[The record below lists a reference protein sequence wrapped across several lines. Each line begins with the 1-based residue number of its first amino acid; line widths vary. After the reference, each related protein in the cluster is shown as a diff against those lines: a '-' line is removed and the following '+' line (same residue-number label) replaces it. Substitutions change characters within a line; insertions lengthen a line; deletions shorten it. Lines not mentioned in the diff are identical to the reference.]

1 MAKRPLQSQL
11 RTAST
16 AASNVS
22 KFLDSY
28 RQRRDI
34 AISQIQQAKQ
44 KQPTPLDIL
53 KEKRET
59 MEETR
64 NLSILEAENQKM
76 KELGKTPYEFKL
88 YQEEQ
93 KRLKNEKRKEEK
105 RLREL
110 AIKSKAEEQKR
121 VAAEQ
126 EEIRLQIEQQAEIN
140 NLVTGGLTEE
150 VATRKIKGERPPKM
164 QRWTSSDD
172 VIVELDFDSDK
183 KTIEGSFN
191 QKDIANYV
199 ASNLFDESDDVFD
212 THTVNN
218 YKYIFP
224 KAGNPTI
231 YMNDEKKLLREDMI
245 RINLQTREIEN
256 LTPETAKILIYE
268 AAKGKYGKNITR
280 PLNILLDEEREQE
293 KEFEIKRDVMFKN
306 IEEVEMENI
315 LNTLSRNPNN

>member
-64 NLSILEAENQKM
+64 KLSILEAENQKM

-164 QRWTSSDD
+164 QRLTSSDD

-293 KEFEIKRDVMFKN
+293 KEF
-306 IEEVEMENI
+306 
-315 LNTLSRNPNN
+315 

>member
-64 NLSILEAENQKM
+64 KLSILEAENQKM

-172 VIVELDFDSDK
+172 VIVELDFDSDV

>member
-64 NLSILEAENQKM
+64 KLSILEAENQKM

-93 KRLKNEKRKEEK
+93 KRLKDEKRKEEK

-110 AIKSKAEEQKR
+110 AIKSKSEEQKR

-126 EEIRLQIEQQAEIN
+126 EEIRLQIEQQAEIS
-140 NLVTGGLTEE
+140 NLVAGGLTEE

-172 VIVELDFDSDK
+172 VIVELDFDSDV

-231 YMNDEKKLLREDMI
+231 YMNDERKLLREDMI

-293 KEFEIKRDVMFKN
+293 KEFEIRRSVMFEN
-306 IEEVEMENI
+306 IKDVEMENI

>member
-1 MAKRPLQSQL
+1 
-11 RTAST
+11 
-16 AASNVS
+16 
-22 KFLDSY
+22 
-28 RQRRDI
+28 
-34 AISQIQQAKQ
+34 
-44 KQPTPLDIL
+44 
-53 KEKRET
+53 
-59 MEETR
+59 
-64 NLSILEAENQKM
+64 
-76 KELGKTPYEFKL
+76 
-88 YQEEQ
+88 
-93 KRLKNEKRKEEK
+93 
-105 RLREL
+105 
-110 AIKSKAEEQKR
+110 
-121 VAAEQ
+121 
-126 EEIRLQIEQQAEIN
+126 
-140 NLVTGGLTEE
+140 
-150 VATRKIKGERPPKM
+150 M

>member
-64 NLSILEAENQKM
+64 KLSILEAENQKM

-212 THTVNN
+212 THTVKN

>member
-64 NLSILEAENQKM
+64 KLSILEAENQKM

-126 EEIRLQIEQQAEIN
+126 EEIRLQIEQRTEIN

>member
-64 NLSILEAENQKM
+64 KLSILEAENQKM

-88 YQEEQ
+88 YQDEQ
-93 KRLKNEKRKEEK
+93 KRLKDEKRKEEK

-110 AIKSKAEEQKR
+110 AIKSKSEEQKR
-121 VAAEQ
+121 VAEEQ

-140 NLVTGGLTEE
+140 NLVGGGLTEE
-150 VATRKIKGERPPKM
+150 VATRKVEGKRPPKI

-172 VIVELDFDSDK
+172 VIVELDFDSDV

-191 QKDIANYV
+191 LKDVANYV
-199 ASNLFDESDDVFD
+199 ASGLFDESDDMFD
-212 THTVNN
+212 THTTNN

-231 YMNDEKKLLREDMI
+231 YMNDERKLLREDMI
-245 RINLQTREIEN
+245 RINLQTKEIEN

-280 PLNILLDEEREQE
+280 PLNILLDEEREQKE
-293 KEFEIKRDVMFKN
+293 EFEIRKSVMFKN
-306 IEEVEMENI
+306 IEDVEMENI

>member
-64 NLSILEAENQKM
+64 KLSILEAENQKM

-93 KRLKNEKRKEEK
+93 KRLKNEKRNEEK

>member
-64 NLSILEAENQKM
+64 KLSILEAENQKM

-88 YQEEQ
+88 YQDEQ
-93 KRLKNEKRKEEK
+93 KRLKDEKRKEEK

-110 AIKSKAEEQKR
+110 AIKSKSEEQKR
-121 VAAEQ
+121 VAKEQ

-140 NLVTGGLTEE
+140 NLVGGGLTEE
-150 VATRKIKGERPPKM
+150 VATRKVKGERPPKM

-172 VIVELDFDSDK
+172 VIVELDFDSDV

-224 KAGNPTI
+224 KAENPTI
-231 YMNDEKKLLREDMI
+231 YMNDERKLLREDMI
-245 RINLQTREIEN
+245 RINLQTQEIEN

-268 AAKGKYGKNITR
+268 AAKGKYGKKITR
-280 PLNILLDEEREQE
+280 PLNILLDEEREQKE
-293 KEFEIKRDVMFKN
+293 EFEIQKSVMFEN
-306 IEEVEMENI
+306 IENVEMENI
-315 LNTLSRNPNN
+315 LNSLSRNLNN

>member
-59 MEETR
+59 MEETKK
-64 NLSILEAENQKM
+64 LSILEAENQKM
-76 KELGKTPYEFKL
+76 KEMGKTPYEFKL

-110 AIKSKAEEQKR
+110 AIKSKSEEQKR

-140 NLVTGGLTEE
+140 NLVAGGLTEE
-150 VATRKIKGERPPKM
+150 VATGKIKGERPPKM

-172 VIVELDFDSDK
+172 VIVELDFDSDV

-224 KAGNPTI
+224 KAENPTI
-231 YMNDEKKLLREDMI
+231 YMNDERKLLREDMI
-245 RINLQTREIEN
+245 RINLQTKEIEN
-256 LTPETAKILIYE
+256 LTPEAARILIYE
-268 AAKGKYGKNITR
+268 ASKGKYGKNITR

-293 KEFEIKRDVMFKN
+293 KEFEIERDVMFKN
-306 IEEVEMENI
+306 IEDAEMENI

>member
-64 NLSILEAENQKM
+64 KLSILEAENQKM

-88 YQEEQ
+88 YQDEQ
-93 KRLKNEKRKEEK
+93 KRLKDAKIQEEK
-105 RLREL
+105 QLRQL
-110 AIKSKAEEQKR
+110 AIKRNSEVAKLKAKQQ
-121 VAAEQ
+121 Q
-126 EEIRLQIEQQAEIN
+126 ENRLIKEQQEEIN
-140 NLVTGGLTEE
+140 NLVAGGLTEE
-150 VATRKIKGERPPKM
+150 AATQKAEGKRPLKM

-172 VIVELDFDSDK
+172 VIVELDFDSDV

-191 QKDIANYV
+191 LKDVANYV
-199 ASNLFDESDDVFD
+199 ASGLFDESDDMFD
-212 THTVNN
+212 THTTNN

-231 YMNDEKKLLREDMI
+231 YMNDERKLLREDMI
-245 RINLQTREIEN
+245 RINLQTQEIEN
-256 LTPETAKILIYE
+256 LTPEAARILIYE
-268 AAKGKYGKNITR
+268 ASKGKYGKNITR

-293 KEFEIKRDVMFKN
+293 EEFEIERDVMFKN
-306 IEEVEMENI
+306 IEDAEMENI
-315 LNTLSRNPNN
+315 LNTLSKNPNN

>member
-64 NLSILEAENQKM
+64 KLSILEAENQKM

-93 KRLKNEKRKEEK
+93 KRLKKEKRKEEK